1 MVEGGGGKGRM
12 RGRGG
17 RAGRGGSEGMGG
29 EKRREAAR
37 ERQENERTDTW
48 QNREMDRGDLPLE

>member
-1 MVEGGGGKGRM
+1 MGGKGRM

-17 RAGRGGSEGMGG
+17 RAGKWGSEGMGG

-48 QNREMDRGDLPLE
+48 LNREMDRGKLPLE